1 MNSARSSQRRDG
13 AQSARSARESLSTR
27 RNTNLYDRSMHWQ
40 SIKDSK
46 IHKMK
51 KEEKRYEVKD
61 ASFRPDLCSYKPVS
75 SVNAT

>member
-1 MNSARSSQRRDG
+1 MEWSS
-13 AQSARSARESLSTR
+13 
-27 RNTNLYDRSMHWQ
+27 NWQ